1 MNKTYNAGAY
11 GIPAAACAQVCDM
24 DLELTWSAHA
34 KQAVL
39 ADRYGILPTHA
50 YPRRFPGATGQNWQL
65 VEAEVNPQGNVV
77 KFVVRR
83 EVDHRSVVLVILRD
97 GPHAGIVKTF
107 WINLGDDNHKSLDFS
122 KFSRP

>member
-11 GIPAAACAQVCDM
+11 GIPAAAFTQVCDM
-24 DLELTWSAHA
+24 DLKLTWSAHA

-39 ADRYGILPTHA
+39 TDRYGLLPA
-50 YPRRFPGATGQNWQL
+50 DEYPKRFLGMGNAWQL

-107 WINLGDDNHKSLDFS
+107 WINLTDDCHQTLDLT